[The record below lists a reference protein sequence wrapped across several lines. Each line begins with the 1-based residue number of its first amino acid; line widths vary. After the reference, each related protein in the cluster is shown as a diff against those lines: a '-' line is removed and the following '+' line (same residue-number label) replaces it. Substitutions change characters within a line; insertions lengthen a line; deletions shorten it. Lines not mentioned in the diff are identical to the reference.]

1 MHKTLAHC
9 LSLTT
14 APLLL
19 AFAFTMPVAAHA
31 QSWTAGVHS
40 LAEVPH
46 GSATQ
51 AIVDMYMGGGQKW
64 FFIAGSHQ
72 SDAFIQHKGTQWDQ
86 CFLQRRH
93 WQLRPN

>member
-46 GSATQ
+46 GSATR
-51 AIVDMYMGGGQKW
+51 AIVDMYIGEAKVVLHRW
-64 FFIAGSHQ
+64 VPSV
-72 SDAFIQHKGTQWDQ
+72 
-86 CFLQRRH
+86 
-93 WQLRPN
+93 